1 LEISASCDWGNSFF
15 PPVKL
20 TNVLVPIVPFT
31 PDEPRDGSRSVVQSV
46 AGPCPVVVIDASDV
60 ELATPAFDGVR

>member
-1 LEISASCDWGNSFF
+1 
-15 PPVKL
+15 
-20 TNVLVPIVPFT
+20 
-31 PDEPRDGSRSVVQSV
+31 VQSV